1 MVKRKCQLG
10 LARGDMLG
18 WQAGK
23 MGVEGFG
30 MGVGFVYGVREGG
43 YAGTCTEYNTIHM
56 CSCEFI
62 VRMNICSDLAC
73 ACYLHNQP
81 NTI

>member
-43 YAGTCTEYNTIHM
+43 RMCRYLYGVQYNTYVL
-56 CSCEFI
+56 
-62 VRMNICSDLAC
+62 VRVHSAYEHL
-73 ACYLHNQP
+73 L
-81 NTI
+81 